1 MIMTLENIVT
11 EPEATDETEYMV
23 LYLNTREL
31 DREVVFGVAT
41 LDWEEANQLFNDE
54 ADRLIAK
61 GWLDVGAS
69 KHIGFDRA
77 NALQLCTYPSSN
89 PDHRIIKE
97 FEV

>member
-1 MIMTLENIVT
+1 MIMMQDEIVT

-31 DREVVFGVAT
+31 DREVVFGVAP
-41 LDWEEANQLFNDE
+41 LIWEEANQHFNDE
-54 ADRLIAK
+54 ADKLIAQ
-61 GWLDVGAS
+61 GWLATGGT

-77 NALQLCTYPSSN
+77 NALQLCTYPLAA
-89 PDHRIIKE
+89 PDYRIIKE